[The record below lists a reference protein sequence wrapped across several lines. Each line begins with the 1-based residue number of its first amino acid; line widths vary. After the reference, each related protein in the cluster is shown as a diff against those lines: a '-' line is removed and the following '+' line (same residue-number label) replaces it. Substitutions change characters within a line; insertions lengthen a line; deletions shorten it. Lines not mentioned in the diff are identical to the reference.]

1 MIEALGTRAVGGR
14 RSDWI
19 RVLLDGEI
27 ERDGTCQSCLFVFP
41 LRLYIFK
48 SSCSYVCIKL
58 YKDKTASI
66 GEQKTLNGRCMTHMV
81 DMDVCWLPGI
91 SSGTGPRLCG
101 REIAEREA
109 GGRGVDFGDVIES
122 IFRSQA

>member
-1 MIEALGTRAVGGR
+1 MIEGPSTRVVGGR

-66 GEQKTLNGRCMTHMV
+66 SKQRTLNETCMIHMV
-81 DMDVCWLPGI
+81 NMDVCRLPGI
-91 SSGTGPRLCG
+91 SSRIVQG
-101 REIAEREA
+101 RCRRE
-109 GGRGVDFGDVIES
+109 V
-122 IFRSQA
+122 